1 MINDIPC
8 WRSLWRGDIL
18 CMGILHMKK
27 NSKIPEDMQKS
38 YMEFQNEKDLFQFPE
53 EWENDIFVIQQE
65 KTKRNR
71 ITFFLVTC
79 IIFSTFLIQ
88 MVEAGMQFL
97 SLAGGL

>member
-1 MINDIPC
+1 
-8 WRSLWRGDIL
+8 
-18 CMGILHMKK
+18 
-27 NSKIPEDMQKS
+27 MQKLHK
-38 YMEFQNEKDLFQFPE
+38 EFLKEKDLFQFPE

-65 KTKRNR
+65 KAKKNR

-79 IIFSTFLIQ
+79 IIFLIFLTQ

>member
-1 MINDIPC
+1 
-8 WRSLWRGDIL
+8 
-18 CMGILHMKK
+18 MGILHMKK

-79 IIFSTFLIQ
+79 IIFSTFLTQ

>member
-79 IIFSTFLIQ
+79 IIFLIFLTQ

-97 SLAGGL
+97 SLVGGL

>member
-1 MINDIPC
+1 MVSPAGGF
-8 WRSLWRGDIL
+8 SGRGDIL
-18 CMGILHMKK
+18 CMGISHMKK
-27 NSKIPEDMQKS
+27 NSKIPEDMQKLN
-38 YMEFQNEKDLFQFPE
+38 MEFRNEKDLFQFPE
-53 EWENDIFVIQQE
+53 EWENDILVIQQE

-97 SLAGGL
+97 SLAGRL

>member
-1 MINDIPC
+1 
-8 WRSLWRGDIL
+8 
-18 CMGILHMKK
+18 MGILHMKK

-79 IIFSTFLIQ
+79 IIFLIFLTQ

-97 SLAGGL
+97 SLVGGL

>member
-53 EWENDIFVIQQE
+53 EWENDILVIQQE

-71 ITFFLVTC
+71 ITFFL
-79 IIFSTFLIQ
+79 
-88 MVEAGMQFL
+88 GR
-97 SLAGGL
+97 

>member
-1 MINDIPC
+1 MINGIPC
-8 WRSLWRGDIL
+8 WRFLWQGDIL

-71 ITFFLVTC
+71 ITFFLVICT
-79 IIFSTFLIQ
+79 IFLTLLTQ
-88 MVEAGMQFL
+88 MFETGLEFL

>member
-53 EWENDIFVIQQE
+53 EWENDILVIQQE
-65 KTKRNR
+65 KAKKNR

-79 IIFSTFLIQ
+79 IIFSTFLTQ